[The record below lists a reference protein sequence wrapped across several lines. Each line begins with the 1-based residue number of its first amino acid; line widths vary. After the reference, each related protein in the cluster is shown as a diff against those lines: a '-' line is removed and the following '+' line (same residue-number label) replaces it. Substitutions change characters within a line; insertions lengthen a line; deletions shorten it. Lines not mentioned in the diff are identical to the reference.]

1 MIAKILPT
9 KGKAFAGVIN
19 YSEKK
24 VDKGKGELLYY
35 QGFISQSRESI
46 INMLEFYS
54 SGQRSKKSSPIFH
67 ASINFPL
74 NEQLDDDTL
83 VNIAKDYMA
92 GMGYAEQPFV
102 VFRHDDT
109 KHRHVHIVS
118 TRVDVKTGKRI
129 SDKFERVRSQS
140 VSAKI
145 EREYGLQRVERYK
158 GKGYQAQQENLVD
171 VLDKKF
177 QEIFASYA
185 PKNLKELN
193 ALLGEG
199 FEAKHVLVEDKKTG
213 KKVIKGTM
221 IHFSQTDEDGQE
233 NEIVIPSSAV
243 PFLKEQALMDR
254 LAECKKK
261 ARESRGLVK
270 DAVYSAIR
278 LSEGS
283 VLKMKAILEKQ
294 NMQVFF
300 SENSGG
306 IYGWGIKYTNE
317 EGLEIKYKGTEL
329 SRNLSWNG
337 LRIRMENAKP
347 RPEQVQFTAPA
358 INRGFAS
365 NQVYDDDED
374 WKKKLIKK
382 KKKRS

>member
-1 MIAKILPT
+1 M
-9 KGKAFAGVIN
+9 
-19 YSEKK
+19 
-24 VDKGKGELLYY
+24 YY

-185 PKNLKELN
+185 PKNLKDMCIRDSVKGVRR
-193 ALLGEG
+193 AIGRHRFRFVYSPGEI
-199 FEAKHVLVEDKKTG
+199 FVLRLSVSSGEIARSDAG
-213 KKVIKGTM
+213 KRVIYDNFCGY
-221 IHFSQTDEDGQE
+221 FPQE
-233 NEIVIPSSAV
+233 KSAV
-243 PFLKEQALMDR
+243 GR
-254 LAECKKK
+254 RC
-261 ARESRGLVK
+261 V
-270 DAVYSAIR
+270 
-278 LSEGS
+278 
-283 VLKMKAILEKQ
+283 
-294 NMQVFF
+294 
-300 SENSGG
+300 
-306 IYGWGIKYTNE
+306 
-317 EGLEIKYKGTEL
+317 
-329 SRNLSWNG
+329 
-337 LRIRMENAKP
+337 
-347 RPEQVQFTAPA
+347 
-358 INRGFAS
+358 
-365 NQVYDDDED
+365 
-374 WKKKLIKK
+374 
-382 KKKRS
+382 